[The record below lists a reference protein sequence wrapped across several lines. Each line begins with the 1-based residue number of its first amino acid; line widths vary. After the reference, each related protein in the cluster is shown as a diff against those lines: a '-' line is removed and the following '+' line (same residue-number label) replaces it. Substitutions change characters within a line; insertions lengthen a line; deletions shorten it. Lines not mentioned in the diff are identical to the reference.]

1 VRGIGYMIEA
11 PETAPVKPSPFSSF
25 ERPV

>member
-11 PETAPVKPSPFSSF
+11 PDKPDRSPEAVS
-25 ERPV
+25 ERQA